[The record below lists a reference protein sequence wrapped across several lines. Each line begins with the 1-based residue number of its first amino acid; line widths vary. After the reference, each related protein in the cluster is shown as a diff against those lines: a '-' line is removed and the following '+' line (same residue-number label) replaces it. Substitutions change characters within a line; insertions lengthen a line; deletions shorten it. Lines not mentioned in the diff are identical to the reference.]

1 MLAAAAKSENS
12 HHFKEMMTVFSKRQ
26 IEVCHALVNK
36 ICWRLVDGALGQ
48 TFQEILEEKGRF

>member
-1 MLAAAAKSENS
+1 
-12 HHFKEMMTVFSKRQ
+12 MMAVFSKRQ

-36 ICWRLVDGALGQ
+36 ICWRLVDGKLGQ